1 VTRSRRWLFAWLALV
16 VSIAV
21 LAPFVWKSGDAS
33 DATPTAPTA
42 EESGARAAEFAGG
55 ASLAREEARK
65 TSEATSALHEAALAE
80 LEVREADGA
89 AVSDATVLA
98 CRGEDLVWREQTDA
112 NGRLS
117 VEADGVDTLLV
128 VSAAGYPL
136 IAESLALT
144 PGTHVLELPTGERVA
159 GVVVATDGTPMP
171 KLELLLDSDHPLP
184 PREAIPEVA
193 WNALGIQPLDR
204 LRVATRTASN
214 GSFEFHGLPVPW
226 SGTLRCWRVIRIE
239 SASAGAISTASR
251 DLTLERAVD
260 DLRIVVVP
268 SPVLR
273 GRALDA
279 STRAP
284 VAKLTLRAGFAYRE
298 LDFEGELFLTTD
310 DGGRF
315 ERSLDRN
322 DVVRIDLAVG
332 ATAAAE
338 RFLRLVGEEIPS
350 DYDLGDVLVPPTRD
364 VRFTLHDPLGAPI
377 AGGVATIA
385 GVKSAPTDGEGRS
398 VVPHV
403 PPLERELRVVADGF
417 LPETVDLPEP
427 LPDPLALVLTA
438 ANRLDVQLTAPSGG
452 DFALFRVSLQCDAG
466 LFLERNPKG
475 LGFDRAGDH
484 VLRHSL
490 APQKIDP
497 SLGMLVAAARP
508 DERGAV
514 TFKALRPGHEIVL
527 RVTGKTGKPVHYERT
542 LEPLGEG
549 ERRSVVV
556 ALGETWKPFR
566 GVVVDPEKHPI
577 VGAFVKL
584 NEGCRVQTDER
595 GEFVL
600 SCPEPYGTLRASHPG
615 FATLEIEDFVVPE
628 DGSAIE
634 LVMQFG
640 RRVVITVVDE
650 RGEAVPEAEVSVSTE
665 LSSASVVSLGE
676 GRFESNTRS
685 DEPFRISTRVC
696 GRVFEQLHD
705 SDSDEARV
713 VVPALGTVIVEW
725 TRPLEHAGGGW
736 VLFMLRGTTPKSRDI
751 VPLPLRASG
760 QTSCTIRRVL
770 PGTWELTCVYSP
782 SDEER
787 GHGAQDEP
795 LASPI
800 VLTVQPGAE
809 TRVTLPGL

>member
-1 VTRSRRWLFAWLALV
+1 MTRSRSKLV
-16 VSIAV
+16 GAV
-21 LAPFVWKSGDAS
+21 LAITAGWLLFVWLGRSTAS
-33 DATPTAPTA
+33 EEATTTNAAAQVPTTELVSPDLA
-42 EESGARAAEFAGG
+42 ESGRTRDAV
-55 ASLAREEARK
+55 
-65 TSEATSALHEAALAE
+65 ATSAAPREQPIAR
-80 LEVREADGA
+80 LEIREAGA
-89 AVSDATVLA
+89 APVADAEVLA
-98 CRGEDLVWREQTDA
+98 CRGEELVWRKSTDA
-112 NGRLS
+112 NGRI
-117 VEADGVDTLLV
+117 ETAADGTELLLV
-128 VSAAGYPL
+128 VTAAGYPL

-144 PGTHVLELPTGERVA
+144 PGEHVLELPTGERVA
-159 GVVVATDGTPMP
+159 GAVFATDGTPMP
-171 KLELLLDSDHPLP
+171 RLELLLDSDHPLP

-193 WNALGIQPLDR
+193 WHALGIQPLDR
-204 LRVATRTASN
+204 LRVATRTESD
-214 GSFEFHGLPVPW
+214 GSFEFRGLPVPW
-226 SGTLRCWRVIRIE
+226 RGTLRCWHVIRIT

-284 VAKLTLRAGFAYRE
+284 VATLTLRAGFAYRE
-298 LDFEGELFLTTD
+298 LDFEGELILTTD

-315 ERSLDRN
+315 ERSLDRD
-322 DVVRIDLAVG
+322 DVVRIDLALG
-332 ATAAAE
+332 GTAAAT
-338 RFLRLVGEEIPS
+338 RFLRLVEKEIPS
-350 DYDLGDVLVPPTRD
+350 DYDLGEVLVPPTRD
-364 VRFTLHDPLGAPI
+364 VHFTLHDPLGKPI
-377 AGGVATIA
+377 AAGVATIA
-385 GVKSAPTDGEGRS
+385 GVKSAPTDREGRS

-403 PPLERELRVVADGF
+403 SPLERELRIVADGF
-417 LPETVDLPEP
+417 LPETVELPEL

-438 ANRLDVQLTAPSGG
+438 ANRLDVQVTAPSGG

-466 LFLERNPKG
+466 LFVERNPKG

-484 VLRHSL
+484 VVRHSL
-490 APQKIDP
+490 APQKVDP

-508 DERGAV
+508 DERGTV
-514 TFKALRPGHEIVL
+514 TFRALQPGQEIVL
-527 RVTGKTGKPVHYERT
+527 RVTGLTGKPVHYERT
-542 LEPLGEG
+542 LEPLGES

-566 GVVVDPEKHPI
+566 GVVVDPAKHPI

-634 LVMQFG
+634 LVMQPG

-650 RGEAVPEAEVSVSTE
+650 RGEPVPEAEVSVSSKLT
-665 LSSASVVSLGE
+665 SAPAIPLGE
-676 GRFESNTRS
+676 GRFESNTRAH
-685 DEPFRISTRVC
+685 EPFQISTRVC
-696 GRVFEQLHD
+696 GRFFEQLHD

-725 TRPLEHAGGGW
+725 SRPLEHAGGGW
-736 VLFMLRGTTPKSRDI
+736 VLFTLRGTTPKSRDI
-751 VPLPLRASG
+751 VPLPLRATG

-800 VLTVQPGAE
+800 VLTVEPGAE
-809 TRVTLPGL
+809 TRVTFPGR